1 MGLTGVSLRKHIL
14 LFPFV
19 VLFLAACGSA
29 VSQPQAEK
37 SASGQLQPRFT
48 ASAPVASVAVAQP
61 KPAAVPSDPIGA
73 FTYTMLPHAEDAAQA
88 LGVDPAIII
97 AHAGLESG
105 WGKKPIRFAD
115 GRDSYN
121 LFSLKAYDSWT
132 GDTVK
137 IRTTEYLGGR
147 KVKKTETFRA
157 YPSFQAAFEDYAS
170 LLAKNQRYAKALGQ
184 GDNAKGFAQALHKGG
199 YATDPRYVS
208 KFASVTKKVRRVSDR
223 MSA

>member
-1 MGLTGVSLRKHIL
+1 MRKHFL

-19 VLFLAACGSA
+19 VLFFAACSNSA
-29 VSQPQAEK
+29 ITPQTPEVSSGRLQADV
-37 SASGQLQPRFT
+37 T
-48 ASAPVASVAVAQP
+48 TSAPVAQI
-61 KPAAVPSDPIGA
+61 KPASIPSDPIGA
-73 FTYTMLPHAEDAAQA
+73 FAYHMLPHAEEAAEA
-88 LGVDPAIII
+88 LGVDPAIIV

-137 IRTTEYLGGR
+137 IRTTEYLNGR
-147 KVKKTETFRA
+147 KVKKIETFRA
-157 YPSFQAAFEDYAS
+157 YPSFEAAFEDYAS
-170 LLAKNQRYAKALGQ
+170 LLTNNQRYAKALGQ

-208 KFASVTKKVRRVSDR
+208 KFASVTKKVRRASDSL
-223 MSA
+223 SA